1 MIMRC
6 DLASRT
12 LIASMAI
19 LAIASLVILAPP
31 ASADKPVV
39 PDEPTVTDYTIY
51 GFVYNVSDQVN
62 IPMENVKVQLLDAEK
77 SIVFVT
83 YTDANGRFE
92 FTYTEGQGKYL
103 AFEYTGYTVRS
114 LPDSMELYAEDMF
127 SFDLTGIEPD
137 QDGKYALTTA
147 DDAYHTIGMRAT
159 NGILFG
165 YVKGIKGSNT
175 FDIENAEVTVV
186 SDTGQSYKTS
196 TNSDGYFEMK
206 DIPYGTYTVRA
217 SCNGFGTSEPVQAS
231 TADTTGIVIS
241 LVENEFGIGIL
252 GGLDAPHA
260 MMVIGILII
269 GAIILLTLIAV
280 HRSRTPGSDIV
291 IVNDMEELEEEE
303 GLNRP

>member
-19 LAIASLVILAPP
+19 LAIASLIILAPP
-31 ASADKPVV
+31 VSADKPVV

-114 LPDSMELYAEDMF
+114 LPRRQ
-127 SFDLTGIEPD
+127 IRPD
-137 QDGKYALTTA
+137 
-147 DDAYHTIGMRAT
+147 
-159 NGILFG
+159 
-165 YVKGIKGSNT
+165 
-175 FDIENAEVTVV
+175 
-186 SDTGQSYKTS
+186 
-196 TNSDGYFEMK
+196 
-206 DIPYGTYTVRA
+206 
-217 SCNGFGTSEPVQAS
+217 
-231 TADTTGIVIS
+231 
-241 LVENEFGIGIL
+241 
-252 GGLDAPHA
+252 
-260 MMVIGILII
+260 
-269 GAIILLTLIAV
+269 
-280 HRSRTPGSDIV
+280 HRR
-291 IVNDMEELEEEE
+291 
-303 GLNRP
+303 

>member
-31 ASADKPVV
+31 TSADKPVV

-62 IPMENVKVQLLDAEK
+62 IPMENVKVKLLDAG
-77 SIVFVT
+77 FVT

-114 LPDSMELYAEDMF
+114 LPDSMELYAEDVF

-175 FDIENAEVTVV
+175 FDIENAEVTMV

-217 SCNGFGTSEPVQAS
+217 SCNGFGTSEPIRRYDGDRHQPRGERVRYRDPRRPRRPS
-231 TADTTGIVIS
+231 CHDGHRDPDHRRHHPADPDRGPQ
-241 LVENEFGIGIL
+241 VEDARIRHRHRQRH
-252 GGLDAPHA
+252 GGA
-260 MMVIGILII
+260 GGGR
-269 GAIILLTLIAV
+269 GA
-280 HRSRTPGSDIV
+280 
-291 IVNDMEELEEEE
+291 
-303 GLNRP
+303 